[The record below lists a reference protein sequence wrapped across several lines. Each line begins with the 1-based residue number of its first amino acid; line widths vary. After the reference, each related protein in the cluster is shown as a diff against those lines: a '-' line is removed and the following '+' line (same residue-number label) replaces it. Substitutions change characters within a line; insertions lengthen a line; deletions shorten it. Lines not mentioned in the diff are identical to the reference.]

1 MLHVCCVCYYEL
13 GSYCNVL
20 YSGDCIVGLNHHRL
34 MSPHMLPPTMR
45 SPTPAGA
52 PIILAPRMQSLS
64 TATATSTAAMMN
76 GGPPPLMT
84 PAEAGLI
91 YPYDYQFGLAPA
103 LLEYP
108 TAAQLEQSGA
118 GTSYVR

>member
-1 MLHVCCVCYYEL
+1 
-13 GSYCNVL
+13 
-20 YSGDCIVGLNHHRL
+20 
-34 MSPHMLPPTMR
+34 MLPPTMR

-52 PIILAPRMQSLS
+52 PIILAPRMPAMTAAS
-64 TATATSTAAMMN
+64 ATAAAGLLN

-91 YPYDYQFGLAPA
+91 YPYEYPYGLAPA

-108 TAAQLEQSGA
+108 TAAQLEQSSA

>member
-1 MLHVCCVCYYEL
+1 MTSIQEVFG
-13 GSYCNVL
+13 GSVA
-20 YSGDCIVGLNHHRL
+20 GAPRMVA
-34 MSPHMLPPTMR
+34 PHLTIPPSMR
-45 SPTPAGA
+45 SPTPQGA
-52 PIILAPRMQSLS
+52 PIILAPRMQHMS
-64 TATATSTAAMMN
+64 TATATSTAGLLN

-91 YPYDYQFGLAPA
+91 YPYEYPYGLATPTAA

-108 TAAQLEQSGA
+108 TAAQLEQSAA